1 VDGQPVE
8 CGKPLPLLARFGRAR
23 KPAEA
28 TGTRRSD
35 GRVVNIWRTLGM
47 REPGPPDPM
56 ADDAPGW
63 RRDWWR

>member
-8 CGKPLPLLARFGRAR
+8 SGKPLPLLMRLGKANR
-23 KPAEA
+23 PDMIAERRD
-28 TGTRRSD
+28 GTPQD
-35 GRVVNIWRTLGM
+35 ITRTLPGL
-47 REPGPPDPM
+47 RAPGPRDPM